1 MRRSN
6 SSRAR
11 NRDSTP
17 SVSAGRRPRV
27 VAETARRSCGTR
39 SRAAR
44 TMVPL
49 PAPDG
54 PVTTKTFPGARL
66 AVEEANQLVPLT
78 VREAAD
84 GLRLAD
90 PALVEQARGL
100 DTAELRYRH
109 QHVEDLRGRDELRRL
124 RQNLVDRDVAGLQIL
139 LQLSALD
146 ADVVRPLQCL
156 HALVQRPNRGLHL
169 GLGRHHE
176 RRILPTSQARANCQ
190 VLAEFAR
197 WTTVSGAASDDD
209 RKGIARLVVAC
220 RRGRVSELVANA
232 RRRIRVGEEHR

>member
-11 NRDSTP
+11 NQYSTP
-17 SVSAGRRPRV
+17 SVSAGRWARV

-44 TMVPL
+44 TMVSL

-66 AVEEANQLVPLT
+66 AVEEANQLVPLA

-90 PALVEQARGL
+90 PALVEEASGL
-100 DTAELRYRH
+100 DAAELGHGH
-109 QHVEDLRGRDELRRL
+109 QHVEDLRRRDVLRRVAQDFL
-124 RQNLVDRDVAGLQIL
+124 DRRGAGLEVL
-139 LQLSALD
+139 LQL
-146 ADVVRPLQCL
+146 
-156 HALVQRPNRGLHL
+156 
-169 GLGRHHE
+169 
-176 RRILPTSQARANCQ
+176 
-190 VLAEFAR
+190 
-197 WTTVSGAASDDD
+197 
-209 RKGIARLVVAC
+209 
-220 RRGRVSELVANA
+220 
-232 RRRIRVGEEHR
+232 